1 MEEKIERPLII
12 EIDEAKKEIVQTIN
26 NIIQTHKLPFYILDM
41 MMSDIYG
48 QIKEAAKNELIQAQ
62 NYTHNEEV

>member
-62 NYTHNEEV
+62 NYIQTEEV

>member
-62 NYTHNEEV
+62 NYTQTEEV